1 MAASDEI
8 KVLGTEDEGCDASA
22 AVITGGIFKRGT
34 L

>member
-22 AVITGGIFKRGT
+22 AVITGGILKRST

>member
-22 AVITGGIFKRGT
+22 VVITGGILKRGM